1 MEVEENQ
8 EGEEV
13 LVFHTYRFP
22 LLAVSSYKYLE
33 SMIMTDNDD
42 WVAVIC
48 NIGEVWNQL
57 KKCCG
62 YWGRRWKHA
71 GILSYL

>member
-22 LLAVSSYKYLE
+22 LFAVSSYKYLE

-48 NIGEVWNQL
+48 NIGEVWNQ
-57 KKCCG
+57 
-62 YWGRRWKHA
+62 
-71 GILSYL
+71 